1 LNSDVKLPEGNG
13 LMMEYY
19 NNGIIMGFVVFF
31 LMASLASSYWDFH
44 GISVGYSPESTGFQ
58 DVF

>member
-1 LNSDVKLPEGNG
+1 
-13 LMMEYY
+13 MMEYY

>member
-1 LNSDVKLPEGNG
+1 
-13 LMMEYY
+13 MMEYY
-19 NNGIIMGFVVFF
+19 NNGIIMGFVVF